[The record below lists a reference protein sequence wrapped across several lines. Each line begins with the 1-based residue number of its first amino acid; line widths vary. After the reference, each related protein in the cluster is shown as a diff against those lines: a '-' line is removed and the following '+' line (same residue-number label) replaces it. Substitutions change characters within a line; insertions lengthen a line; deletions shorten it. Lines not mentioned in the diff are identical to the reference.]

1 MLENIKNQSWNIS
14 RRELPLKVLKYWEV
28 ALKYLPHLMFMELE
42 SMNFKLEKLS
52 RKQLLNKDKKKK
64 AIRQQ

>member
-1 MLENIKNQSWNIS
+1 
-14 RRELPLKVLKYWEV
+14 
-28 ALKYLPHLMFMELE
+28 MFMELE

-52 RKQLLNKDKKKK
+52 RTQLLNKDKKKK